1 MGAACFTHPID
12 LVKVH
17 LQTQKEDPGK
27 RKLGMMQL
35 AKRVVTYNGVT
46 GLWNGLTAS
55 LFRQG
60 TYSTARFAIYGAIQ
74 SRLAC
79 DVSSLTIGQKIGISA
94 FAGCLS
100 GLVATPGGI
109 KKGLFS
115 GGSICMAR
123 ATVVTVGQV
132 GLYDIFKTK
141 LVLPFFVTDGLATH
155 LTSSC
160 LAGTAAA
167 VLSQPLD
174 VMKTR
179 VLNAPVERNRVSAV
193 FVDTLR
199 TGGPLAFYKGLLPA
213 WIRLLPQTVLTFL
226 FFEQLRLRYGDVAPV
241 CPS

>member
-1 MGAACFTHPID
+1 MTALYIIR
-12 LVKVH
+12 LVYH
-17 LQTQKEDPGK
+17 
-27 RKLGMMQL
+27 
-35 AKRVVTYNGVT
+35 
-46 GLWNGLTAS
+46 
-55 LFRQG
+55 
-60 TYSTARFAIYGAIQ
+60 
-74 SRLAC
+74 
-79 DVSSLTIGQKIGISA
+79 
-94 FAGCLS
+94 
-100 GLVATPGGI
+100 
-109 KKGLFS
+109 
-115 GGSICMAR
+115 
-123 ATVVTVGQV
+123 QV

-179 VLNAPVERNRVSAV
+179 VLIAPVDRNRVSAV
-193 FVDTLR
+193 FVDTLK

-226 FFEQLRLRYGDVAPV
+226 FFEQLRLRHGDVAPV